1 MSKKAKSIFD
11 NIDFNVFPNEL
22 NECIKNSIEKF
33 WETDVDITVRAINN
47 FREFRDE
54 KIASNLDFFSS
65 QIKVENH
72 KPVIIRLSSDFV
84 RDFLSSTLES
94 STQFN
99 LSSITQLEVRI
110 LNDFTEFLYK
120 RMQEKL
126 IPVKNIKL
134 SENSDK
140 LINLFYYVKIAQSMS
155 LFAISI
161 PMDRLN
167 LAQIKKKQ
175 TFNDED
181 FLTSNTNVK
190 IKVGTSKITLKDLE
204 NLSSEDIILLENS
217 EITKST
223 LISGD
228 LVEKFN
234 VKINPALILNLEEDD
249 NEEINEQINNEV
261 TMNKNLWDDIQVEI
275 SAEFD
280 KVKMS
285 LGELKQITQ
294 GEIIDLNS
302 IFETKISLFVEDK
315 KVASGDLLIINDRY
329 AVKLDEV
336 LADTKKV
343 QTKAPEPEKKVEQ
356 KPQPKPAQAEK
367 PQVKVEPKAQ
377 NTEEEFDYSD
387 FEK

>member
-22 NECIKNSIEKF
+22 SECIKNSIEKF

-140 LINLFYYVKIAQSMS
+140 LINLFYYVKIAENMS

-343 QTKAPEPEKKVEQ
+343 QTKASEPEKKVEQ